1 MEIAVLALGCFWG
14 PEIKFSKIDGIIK
27 TEVGYCGGNSS
38 ITTYK
43 EVCTGNTNHAEVVK
57 LDFDEKIITYEKI
70 LKIFFQIH
78 DPTTLN
84 SQGPDFGT
92 QYRSEIFYLNDNQK
106 MIAEKVLNE
115 VNERL
120 SGKVVTKI
128 SLLKNYCP
136 AEEYHQKYLESLH
149 IPGAIFFDIDENS
162 RKDTAL
168 PHMLV
173 DQMSWDKIVSNM
185 GIKKNDEIV
194 IYDNSDVISSC
205 RGWFN
210 FIYYGHDP
218 KLINVLNGG
227 LRKWLKEKKKV
238 TDEIS
243 NIDKSDYKGSERKDL
258 VKSKQAID
266 QNIDEKIFTLIDARS
281 RERFEG
287 KIPEPRKGLR
297 SGCIKNSFCIPFND
311 CLNDDKTF
319 KNKDQL
325 KKIFKT
331 SIENLEQKKIVFSCG
346 SGVTACVLALAYSLI
361 NDKYLPCIYD
371 GSWAEYGLI

>member
-106 MIAEKVLNE
+106 MIAEKVINE

-136 AEEYHQKYLESLH
+136 AEEYHQKYLEK
-149 IPGAIFFDIDENS
+149 
-162 RKDTAL
+162 R
-168 PHMLV
+168 
-173 DQMSWDKIVSNM
+173 
-185 GIKKNDEIV
+185 
-194 IYDNSDVISSC
+194 
-205 RGWFN
+205 
-210 FIYYGHDP
+210 
-218 KLINVLNGG
+218 
-227 LRKWLKEKKKV
+227 
-238 TDEIS
+238 
-243 NIDKSDYKGSERKDL
+243 
-258 VKSKQAID
+258 
-266 QNIDEKIFTLIDARS
+266 
-281 RERFEG
+281 
-287 KIPEPRKGLR
+287 
-297 SGCIKNSFCIPFND
+297 
-311 CLNDDKTF
+311 
-319 KNKDQL
+319 
-325 KKIFKT
+325 
-331 SIENLEQKKIVFSCG
+331 
-346 SGVTACVLALAYSLI
+346 
-361 NDKYLPCIYD
+361 
-371 GSWAEYGLI
+371 

>member
-92 QYRSEIFYLNDNQK
+92 QYRSEIFYLDDNQK
-106 MIAEKVLNE
+106 MIAEKILNE

-136 AEEYHQKYLESLH
+136 AEEYHQKYLEK
-149 IPGAIFFDIDENS
+149 
-162 RKDTAL
+162 R
-168 PHMLV
+168 
-173 DQMSWDKIVSNM
+173 
-185 GIKKNDEIV
+185 
-194 IYDNSDVISSC
+194 
-205 RGWFN
+205 
-210 FIYYGHDP
+210 
-218 KLINVLNGG
+218 
-227 LRKWLKEKKKV
+227 
-238 TDEIS
+238 
-243 NIDKSDYKGSERKDL
+243 
-258 VKSKQAID
+258 
-266 QNIDEKIFTLIDARS
+266 
-281 RERFEG
+281 
-287 KIPEPRKGLR
+287 
-297 SGCIKNSFCIPFND
+297 
-311 CLNDDKTF
+311 
-319 KNKDQL
+319 
-325 KKIFKT
+325 
-331 SIENLEQKKIVFSCG
+331 
-346 SGVTACVLALAYSLI
+346 
-361 NDKYLPCIYD
+361 
-371 GSWAEYGLI
+371 